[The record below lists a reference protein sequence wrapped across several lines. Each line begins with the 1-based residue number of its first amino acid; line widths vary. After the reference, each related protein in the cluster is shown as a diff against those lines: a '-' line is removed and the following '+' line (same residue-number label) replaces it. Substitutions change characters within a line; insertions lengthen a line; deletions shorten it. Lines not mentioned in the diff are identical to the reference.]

1 MSRASQIVAMVALT
15 VWWAPALA
23 VVILRAAPQRAALVG
38 TRYRL
43 ARAAQLIDR
52 GRVREAGRLLA
63 VLRREQDRADRR
75 RAAR

>member
-1 MSRASQIVAMVALT
+1 MVALT

-63 VLRREQDRADRR
+63 ALRREQDGAARR